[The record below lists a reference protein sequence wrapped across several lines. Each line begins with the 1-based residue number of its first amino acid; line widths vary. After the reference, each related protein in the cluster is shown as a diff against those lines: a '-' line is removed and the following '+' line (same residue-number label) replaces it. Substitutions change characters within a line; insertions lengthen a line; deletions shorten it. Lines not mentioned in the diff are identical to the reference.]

1 VSHLVVTLAWHP
13 GRWRSWNLRQR
24 IRDLATWPAVR
35 GKWHVKRARCMSS
48 WRLPRA
54 RGGGPARIDHAP
66 SWGEGERYLSTSAGP
81 RRFRISPPPIGCPRP
96 RERPARRP
104 PLFPPAGRSVR
115 PVQQRKPRRR
125 AGVAATSRGP
135 LPARRRAAGGVLIR
149 GACIYRILLCRLCT
163 PYRHTDTAQRTES
176 DCGQRS
182 LIAIAYSCR
191 ETAPGGSRQGERER
205 GQQGTAGSGAKK
217 KPRRIHGSRSRR
229 RL

>member
-1 VSHLVVTLAWHP
+1 LVVTLAWHP

-81 RRFRISPPPIGCPRP
+81 RRFRISPPPIGWPRP

-104 PLFPPAGRSVR
+104 PLFLPRPLRAPGPAEEAPAASG
-115 PVQQRKPRRR
+115 RRR
-125 AGVAATSRGP
+125 DEPWTSP
-135 LPARRRAAGGVLIR
+135 S
-149 GACIYRILLCRLCT
+149 
-163 PYRHTDTAQRTES
+163 E
-176 DCGQRS
+176 
-182 LIAIAYSCR
+182 
-191 ETAPGGSRQGERER
+191 APGG
-205 GQQGTAGSGAKK
+205 
-217 KPRRIHGSRSRR
+217 RRCPHPWRMYI
-229 RL
+229 